1 MQQAKRRFW
10 DEGPLCLRFHTG
22 PTRPALSKVPSVEPP
37 VHEMIFDVFAG
48 GELGIQTGLENAGT
62 TNVKRGFQ
70 MKSSSPFMTNL
81 GKDGEAQ
88 LPV

>member
-22 PTRPALSKVPSVEPP
+22 PTRPALSKIPSVEPP

-48 GELGIQTGLENAGT
+48 GELGIQAGLENAGT
-62 TNVKRGFQ
+62 TNV
-70 MKSSSPFMTNL
+70 SSSPSLFILNL
-81 GKDGEAQ
+81 LISNKN
-88 LPV
+88 